1 MNLKLQMPAPNQTEE
16 NVRVLKGLISRFNQ
30 SNLEFIR
37 KYRRLEERG
46 SYLKGQRASVRGPCR
61 RDRKVSTAIRQR
73 QANGKR
79 ENRSFVS
86 PVRDVLMVV
95 ILTPLTLALL
105 LEARH
110 SRGNCCAIA
119 CSSRI
124 AGGQRGLK

>member
-46 SYLKGQRASVRGPCR
+46 SYLKGQRESVRGPCR

-110 SRGNCCAIA
+110 SRGNCCASHA
-119 CSSRI
+119 PQESQ
-124 AGGQRGLK
+124 AGSEG